1 MSIEIIQSN
10 SDKEF
15 DYEDYNV
22 SIIGNKPYIR
32 LNDKVDL
39 YIVFGLLLNMLKHK
53 DKDIQLIQDFKHT
66 LRKTIYE
73 WQDILTKSIYLYR
86 NNKVLLYC
94 NYFKIKYGV
103 INTSIECIWETF
115 NDLEL
120 SIAIDLDFADKEIKE
135 WDENGKL
142 PAKFKLNHLEDLE
155 LIQAITI
162 DNYFTYSYK
171 FDPKKYINYYG
182 MKDLSC
188 EKSS

>member
-15 DYEDYNV
+15 DYKDYSIV
-22 SIIGNKPYIR
+22 IIGNKPYIK

-39 YIVFGLLLNMLKHK
+39 YIIFGLLLNMLKHK
-53 DKDIQLIQDFKHT
+53 DKDIQLIQDFKHK

-103 INTSIECIWETF
+103 INTSVECIWETF

-182 MKDLSC
+182 MKDLS
-188 EKSS
+188 KK